1 MQIYYAE
8 VSLEEGFA
16 LTELPKES
24 RLLKGKQFSLCSG
37 FSLFSSMKGQPIKC
51 WNCSCTADRWITTIG
66 PNDQRSHPVL
76 NLYGVTKKGKLR
88 LMTRDHIIP
97 KSLGGVDDV
106 ANLRPACDVCNGQRS
121 NHLSAEDEAFMIANP
136 HLVNEERKQKGL
148 AARAANEARK
158 AAARELAIARAAEQ
172 QELFAELKPLDP
184 ATHEQWKHYIGK
196 RVEKRRSAIHEPK
209 PFKSGFKVNTVKA
222 IFQHP
227 YTPHLAFSFYEDDSL
242 VECFRCVLLP
252 DAAQPELQV
261 QG

>member
-8 VSLEEGFA
+8 VSLEEGFS
-16 LTELPKES
+16 LSDLPKDN
-24 RLLKGKQFSLCSG
+24 RLIKGKQFSLCSG
-37 FSLFSSMKGQPIKC
+37 FSLFSSMRHQPIKC
-51 WNCSCTADRWITTIG
+51 YNCSCTADRWITTMG
-66 PNDQRSHPVL
+66 PNDQRSYPVL

-106 ANLRPACDVCNGQRS
+106 ANLRPACDVCNLERS
-121 NHLSAEDEAFMIANP
+121 NHLSAADRAFMDANP

-148 AARAANEARK
+148 KARAENEARK
-158 AAARELAIARAAEQ
+158 AAAKELAVARAAEHE
-172 QELFAELKPLDP
+172 ELMAEIKPFDP
-184 ATHEQWKHYIGK
+184 VTHEQWKQYIGK
-196 RVEKRRSAIHEPK
+196 RVEKRRSAIREPK

-222 IFQHP
+222 IHRHP

-252 DAAQPELQV
+252 DAAQPEQQV